1 MVSKT
6 SFVVV
11 MICFVAT
18 AAAWQ
23 DGGYDQVNSL
33 LDILDRQ
40 FPQEGSVSP
49 SFFNP
54 SSTPSLPPD

>member
-40 FPQEGSVSP
+40 FPQEGSVSQ
-49 SFFNP
+49 SFF
-54 SSTPSLPPD
+54 